1 MAGLVPGLVVYH
13 VAHMRH
19 LLHSALGPAIVLAL
33 LATAGC
39 SDPSTF
45 RYPGKQFFESE
56 PKKSSSR
63 SRPAPV
69 TKEEEG
75 EGAWVKSGVSE
86 EQVLADSD
94 SCFRFANAQVTKD
107 IQIDRDINAA
117 RGDSKSMIQDSRS
130 LDRRVDAYYYDN
142 ERVYRFESCMRSR
155 GYSRN

>member
-1 MAGLVPGLVVYH
+1 
-13 VAHMRH
+13 MRT
-19 LLHSALGPAIVLAL
+19 LIQSALGPALVLAL

-63 SRPAPV
+63 SRPAPAAG
-69 TKEEEG
+69 EEDG
-75 EGAWVKSGVSE
+75 EGDWIKSGVSE

-94 SCFRFANAQVTKD
+94 SCYRFANAQVTKD
-107 IQIDRDINAA
+107 IQIDRDIDAA
-117 RGDSKSMIQDSRS
+117 RGDSKSMLQDSGS
-130 LDRRVDAYYYDN
+130 LDRRVNAYYYGN
-142 ERVYRFESCMRSR
+142 ERIYRFESCMRSR